1 MNRVSAKWRK
11 FGRLLDLES
20 NVLDG
25 WDSQY
30 RGKAEDCWD
39 QVMQHWRKGGGG
51 KVYPATWQGL
61 YGLVKDVGCPA
72 VAKQLKEAVEKS

>member
-11 FGRLLDLES
+11 FGLLLDLKA

-30 RGKAEDCWD
+30 HCKVEDCWVR
-39 QVMQHWRKGGGG
+39 VMQHWMDGGS

-61 YGLVKDVGCPA
+61 YDLVEDVGFPA
-72 VAKQLKEAVEKS
+72 VAKELKEAVEKF